1 MTIARRFAVLAA
13 TMLTIIAAACAA
25 APQPASKPVK
35 AVKPG
40 KLLFGVYEQTSPGSY
55 TQLNQFTQA
64 TGVYPAIVS
73 YYSQWWMTFQTGFA
87 DEAHANGAEVLVQM
101 QPRQVSCQAISSGVT
116 DGYLEQYASQVKSF
130 RYPVIL
136 SFGQEMNGNWYPWG
150 VAGCAPGAFIAAW
163 KHVVK
168 VFRASGANNVTWLW
182 DPNVNYAGG
191 PPLRDWWP
199 GSSYVDWVG
208 LDGYYAYP
216 ADTFGTLFLPSI
228 NAIRSFTDKPLLIA
242 ESGVTAMDGTGRLK
256 DLYTGASDAD
266 AVGVVYFDV
275 KQSGDPEHQDWR
287 LEDSSGMLQT
297 FRSLAQVLTR
307 RQLSPLTVADARSRS
322 RSSRATRT
330 RVTVPPT
337 P

>member
-1 MTIARRFAVLAA
+1 MKTAKPFAALAAVL
-13 TMLTIIAAACAA
+13 LTVSAAACAA
-25 APQPASKPVK
+25 PHSAGQP
-35 AVKPG
+35 VKPG

-64 TGVYPAIVS
+64 TGVRPAIVS
-73 YYSQWWMTFQTGFA
+73 YYSQWWMAFQTGFA
-87 DEAHANGAEVLVQM
+87 DEAHAHGAEVLVQM
-101 QPRQVSCQAISSGVT
+101 QPRQVSCQAVSSGAT
-116 DGYLEQYASQVKSF
+116 DSYLEKYAAQVKAF

-150 VAGCAPGAFIAAW
+150 YGGCAPGEFTVAW
-163 KHVVK
+163 KHIVK
-168 VFRASGANNVTWLW
+168 VFRAVGANNVTWLW
-182 DPNVNYAGG
+182 DPNVEYAGG

-216 ADTFGTLFLPSI
+216 ADTFSTLFLPSV

-256 DLYTGASDAD
+256 DLYTGASDAG

-287 LEDSSGMLQT
+287 LEDSSVMLRA
-297 FRSLAQVLTR
+297 FRALALTLMR
-307 RQLSPLTVADARSRS
+307 D
-322 RSSRATRT
+322 RSSASAE
-330 RVTVPPT
+330 
-337 P
+337 